1 MAINRILLL
10 TFLGFGQSST
20 AFGQP
25 AVSSSS
31 GLFGKPL
38 GGFGTNT
45 STTSAF
51 SFNPT
56 APTPLFGGPAAA
68 KPFGATVSQPNT
80 LFGQQQT
87 GFGTQSSGF
96 GAFGTATNQVN

>member
-1 MAINRILLL
+1 MFVSI
-10 TFLGFGQSST
+10 GFGAPSA

-38 GGFGTNT
+38 GFGAPT
-45 STTSAF
+45 STTAAF

-56 APTPLFGGPAAA
+56 APTPLFGSPAVA
-68 KPFGATVSQPNT
+68 KPFGATQTQPN
-80 LFGQQQT
+80 LFGQQPT
-87 GFGTQSSGF
+87 GFGAQTSGF
-96 GAFGTATNQVN
+96 GAFGAAPNQVSLYMF